1 MSVHI
6 FSRVINDCW
15 QRLQLYFIQLWHR
28 RRGEHPAVLYVT
40 LSQALI
46 SVSFPLKTQFWNVS
60 PGITP
65 VWSLMLRLSLLFSV
79 GLFNVRHIWT
89 NQSSVG
95 AVTEKKKRRK
105 KKSHW
110 MYFDVWKYLFCRS
123 GRVDLSSGFHKWGSL
138 LIVGTIREPKCRLW
152 DIQ

>member
-46 SVSFPLKTQFWNVS
+46 SVSFPLKTQF
-60 PGITP
+60 
-65 VWSLMLRLSLLFSV
+65 
-79 GLFNVRHIWT
+79 
-89 NQSSVG
+89 
-95 AVTEKKKRRK
+95 
-105 KKSHW
+105 
-110 MYFDVWKYLFCRS
+110 
-123 GRVDLSSGFHKWGSL
+123 
-138 LIVGTIREPKCRLW
+138 
-152 DIQ
+152 